1 MMKKL
6 VPIVMIAAMLIT
18 MMPSCSFAA
27 DTSFSDISG
36 HWAEKTINK
45 WKSQGIIAGY
55 PDGTFQ
61 PDQYV
66 TRAELAKIVALAF
79 DLKEKGPLTEY
90 FDPRYYPWV
99 NDPGLDYPNREYA
112 DLDSSA
118 WYYPYVECAAQY
130 IPIYPLPVNYKTNL
144 PYQENVEKGPKG
156 FLPEVDALRIH
167 FAETLVKIKI
177 EQENLNIEMPPFG
190 EIRESVKA
198 SFKDNEYQN
207 IMVDP
212 HGKVPA
218 NVQRMYEYAWLAKEL
233 DLMQGDTNGEFLPY
247 NNVSRAEVITVIDRA
262 LTK

>member
-1 MMKKL
+1 MKKL

-18 MMPSCSFAA
+18 MIPSSSFAA
-27 DTSFSDISG
+27 NTIFSDISG

-61 PDQYV
+61 PDKYV

-130 IPIYPLPVNYKTNL
+130 IPVYPLLIDYKTNQ
-144 PYQENVEKGPKG
+144 PYQKNGANGPKG
-156 FLPEVDALRIH
+156 FLPGVDALRIH
-167 FAETLVKIKI
+167 FAETLVRIKV
-177 EQENLNIEMPPFG
+177 EKENLNIQIPEFNMVFD
-190 EIRESVKA
+190 SVNE
-198 SFKDNEYQN
+198 SFKDPEYN
-207 IMVDP
+207 SGEASI
-212 HGKVPA
+212 HGIPA
-218 NVQRMYEYAWLAKEL
+218 NVQRMFEYTWLAKEL